1 MAVRAT
7 DTDQSPDHPPGEI
20 ILETVIDLSGP
31 RPRVA
36 YLRDITLLPTT
47 AWLALDASESG
58 EPFAPK
64 AGDDDL
70 PAEEY
75 LPADADDE
83 ALDEDPLD
91 LGGPAMD
98 EPFGSSDAPASG
110 ASEDS
115 RPPKSQPETQR
126 RLGRWLGGKKGT
138 E

>member
-1 MAVRAT
+1 M
-7 DTDQSPDHPPGEI
+7 
-20 ILETVIDLSGP
+20 
-31 RPRVA
+31 A

-64 AGDDDL
+64 AGDDGPPAGEDL
-70 PAEEY
+70 PANI
-75 LPADADDE
+75 DDE

-91 LGGPAMD
+91 LGSPAMD
-98 EPFGSSDAPASG
+98 EPFGLSDAPASD

-115 RPPKSQPETQR
+115 RPPKSQRSTQR
-126 RLGRWLGGKKGT
+126 RLGRWLGGKKVT